1 MITTASSLAILS
13 QGLNFLRNPDM
24 TSARSPSRGLK
35 ICCLVTT
42 LFLVVSLIVMTILA
56 LTVFKPKQPE
66 ISARPV
72 GVENIQYTLFP
83 NVTLNVTLSMLVTIN
98 NKNYGSFSFKNATAY
113 VTYHDTVVAL
123 VPMEHAFVPARGKI
137 NITTSV
143 DLMGDK
149 LISNPHFMEDVTSG
163 IFNLISTADLHG
175 KVTVLKFVKFG
186 ATAFSTCDIS
196 FSIKTQ
202 QIDSKCK
209 SKLKM

>member
-1 MITTASSLAILS
+1 MICAKT
-13 QGLNFLRNPDM
+13 
-24 TSARSPSRGLK
+24 PSRGLK
-35 ICCLVTT
+35 VCCIVTT
-42 LFLVVSLIVMTILA
+42 IVLVIALIVMTILA

-66 ISARPV
+66 IDVRPI
-72 GVENIQYTLFP
+72 GLENIQYSLFP
-83 NVTLNVTLSMLVTIN
+83 NVTLNVTVGMVVTIN
-98 NKNYGSFSFKNATAY
+98 NRNYGSFSFKNTTAY

-123 VPMEHAFVPARGKI
+123 VPIEHALVPARGKI

-149 LISNPHFMEDVTSG
+149 LVSNPHFMEDAING
-163 IFNLISTADLHG
+163 NFNLISTADLHG
-175 KVTVLKFVKFG
+175 KVRVLKFVKFR

-196 FSIKTQ
+196 FSIQSK